1 MSPTRRD
8 FLKTGLATATSLT
21 LFDGASPVAA
31 AAQAPPVPAPAADAF
46 AVDVANAAFP
56 RPPRPPRATSTRS
69 PTLRRSA
76 SGIRSSPFFSY
87 TTVPGGTS
95 SSMSSPSNPVQFEPW
110 PCWPR
115 SALNSGWNR

>member
-46 AVDVANAAFP
+46 AVDVANAALDAA
-56 RPPRPPRATSTRS
+56 RGIHIDRRAD
-69 PTLRRSA
+69 
-76 SGIRSSPFFSY
+76 
-87 TTVPGGTS
+87 
-95 SSMSSPSNPVQFEPW
+95 
-110 PCWPR
+110 
-115 SALNSGWNR
+115 ALGDAGEVNALGVKAAVLVDEVAHLIG